1 MPPWL
6 KVLVAIICLILVVA
20 ICIAPQLD
28 LPETINRAF
37 HFALLVLVGL
47 AAAAWIV
54 IAQAFHLLSLP
65 VAKIAWED
73 RSEFSSALH
82 CTHSCVSRC

>member
-6 KVLVAIICLILVVA
+6 KVLVAIVCLILVVA

-54 IAQAFHLLSLP
+54 AQAFHQLSQI
-65 VAKIAWED
+65 AKIAWED
-73 RSEFSSALH
+73 RSELSSEWHAEH
-82 CTHSCVSRC
+82 NCVSRC